1 MQIAKVNVAAPV
13 YVPSGEYLD
22 GAVLA
27 EPAWAR
33 RGQHTMSAEFA
44 RTQDAAGM
52 LEIESIDGAQFM
64 WAACCSDSFCPVFV
78 TAKFLQSPATAISR
92 T

>member
-13 YVPSGEYLD
+13 YVPGGEYLD

-52 LEIESIDGAQFM
+52 LEIESIDGAPFM
-64 WAACCSDSFCPVFV
+64 WAACCASGSHDH
-78 TAKFLQSPATAISR
+78 A
-92 T
+92 